1 MFRFRLVQ
9 ALFTRFQG
17 LQSHEDRT
25 LARFG
30 QLEVVRQT
38 TERPPVPLFL
48 ARKPRLA

>member
-1 MFRFRLVQ
+1 MIRFRLVQ
-9 ALFTRFQG
+9 ALFARFQV
-17 LQSHEDRT
+17 QKHEDRA

-38 TERPPVPLFL
+38 SERPPVPLFL

>member
-9 ALFTRFQG
+9 ALVTRFQG
-17 LQSHEDRT
+17 QVREDRA

-38 TERPPVPLFL
+38 SERPPVPLFQ